1 MYHGSR
7 VWHRWMGAGVALFLA
22 SIAVTGFL
30 LANKGRLSW
39 MRPPEAKGGSFE
51 QLAEVVT
58 LDQAAQAAFALGHP
72 ELQSHKDI
80 DRIDYRPKHNI
91 FKVISKNGY
100 REVQVDGKTGEVLT
114 SSFRADQMTED
125 IHDLSFFGDFFHE
138 WLLSLV
144 AVILLALSVSGTYMF
159 IVPILRRRAFKKRGG
174 VSAKKTHER

>member
-7 VWHRWMGAGVALFLA
+7 VWHRWMGAGAALFLA

-39 MRPPEAKGGSFE
+39 MRPPEAKGGAFE

-91 FKVISKNGY
+91 FKVISKDGY
-100 REVQVDGKTGEVLT
+100 REVQVDGKTGEVLS
-114 SSFRADQMTED
+114 SSFRTDQLTED

-144 AVILLALSVSGTYMF
+144 AVVLLALSVSGTYMF
-159 IVPILRRRAFKKRGG
+159 VVPILRRRAFKKRGG
-174 VSAKKTHER
+174 VPAKKPNER